1 MGSKMRAQIRHDI
14 IQDPQPADKLLPKV
28 PFILRAEFQ
37 FVLVEDSC
45 PSQDL
50 LRTPE

>member
-1 MGSKMRAQIRHDI
+1 MRVLIKRDTM
-14 IQDPQPADKLLPKV
+14 QDPQPADKLLPKV

-45 PSQDL
+45 PSQDM